1 VGELAASGALDGLG
15 LPVEAG
21 GCRLAALPTVR
32 RAVVTAPAE
41 GVRFGVGQWLVEGE
55 GEVDVSDA
63 FAGLALEGR
72 DAAAVLAR
80 LVPVDLDPAA
90 FPSGA
95 AARTL
100 LRHVPLVLVASERGF
115 GLLVPRSCAASAVAE
130 IVVAMRA
137 VAARGEAGDA

>member
-1 VGELAASGALDGLG
+1 VGELAVGGALEGLG

-21 GCRLAALPTVR
+21 GCRLAALPAVW
-32 RAVVTAPAE
+32 RAIVTTPAE

-63 FAGLALEGR
+63 FAELALEGR

-90 FPSGA
+90 FPAGA

-115 GLLVPRSCAASAVAE
+115 GLLVPRSYAASAVAE